1 MYWNIWFN
9 NSQTVL
15 EASFHQYVELY
26 WCMKYLLKYQRKCPV
41 VVIIFGAYTT
51 PSYNL
56 VMGTVI
62 KGEVFHRCRP
72 SLWSEFS
79 FINIPVE
86 NIGSIFVSDKK
97 RFLFNMFYFKR
108 HYIWLCNFRLRFQ
121 LSTFECFYFLVTR
134 THCRR
139 NQRRQWYSRNCNRT
153 WLFQCTVRHRWWFVF
168 GKPQGEF
175 NGHLCR
181 KNEFYED

>member
-1 MYWNIWFN
+1 
-9 NSQTVL
+9 
-15 EASFHQYVELY
+15 
-26 WCMKYLLKYQRKCPV
+26 MKYLLKYQGKCPV

-62 KGEVFHRCRP
+62 KSEVFHRCRP

-97 RFLFNMFYFKR
+97 YNCL
-108 HYIWLCNFRLRFQ
+108 YI
-121 LSTFECFYFLVTR
+121 
-134 THCRR
+134 
-139 NQRRQWYSRNCNRT
+139 
-153 WLFQCTVRHRWWFVF
+153 
-168 GKPQGEF
+168 
-175 NGHLCR
+175 
-181 KNEFYED
+181 